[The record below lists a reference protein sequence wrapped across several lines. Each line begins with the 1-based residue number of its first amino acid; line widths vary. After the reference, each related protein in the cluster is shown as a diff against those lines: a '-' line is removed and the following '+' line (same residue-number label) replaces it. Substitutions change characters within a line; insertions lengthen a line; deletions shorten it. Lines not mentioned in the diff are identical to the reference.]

1 MFASKLLLCLS
12 LTFCALTFGADT
24 TVNPV
29 RRQRPESTE
38 AGVQKL
44 IVKFRDEGLDVGAA
58 QGRVKPADSGKQRAI
73 EVAQRASLTL
83 EKSREL
89 VAGMH
94 AMQVRAP
101 GSGNSLATT
110 LARLRADPAVAY
122 AVPDYRRH
130 ILATPNDPL
139 FLDHQW
145 HLKNDAST
153 PSAVDA
159 LGAWDTTQGNDGIVI
174 AVVDTGVRF
183 DHPDLERAAA
193 AGRLLDG
200 YDFITDPATANDGDG
215 PDADASDPGDWCQGS
230 SSSWH
235 GTLVSGIVGAMTNNA
250 TGIAGITWNGRILPV
265 RGLGTCGGDD
275 SDLIAA
281 VLWAAGMHVNGVPD
295 NPDPAKIINLSLGST
310 GNCPESWQDAI
321 SQVVARGV
329 LVVVAAGNES
339 GPVGTPANCRGVAA
353 VAALRHAGTKVGFSS
368 LGREVAL
375 GAPGGNCVNPS
386 GACLYSIDSTS
397 NDGVTTPGA
406 STYTDQ
412 INFNVGTSFS
422 APIVAGIAALM
433 KAVNDRL
440 DSAQLID
447 RLRSG
452 SKPFPKSPDT
462 TVPDCHVPTGGLDLQ
477 QSECNCTTDTCGAGM
492 ANAKGSVD
500 EALRPVAVPDA
511 DPTTAAS
518 GQTVSLDGS
527 GSFASNN
534 RSIVGH
540 AWTVVSSSGEPPV
553 ITNANL
559 QNASFTATDSG
570 VVTLRLT
577 VTDNEGAQD
586 SADISVS
593 APAAVTVTVSPST
606 ASISA
611 GGRTQ
616 AFTALVENT
625 SNTAVTWRVDGVT
638 GGNSTVGTIST
649 SGLYT
654 SPAIAPSSATV
665 TVSALSTADNTR
677 SGSAQVTITRVLPES
692 NRGGGG
698 GAIDAVWLLAGLLAL
713 LARRIMN
720 LPVVKAFM
728 KIFENEPAAGG
739 YALEECASTCT
750 RHVSPTLVHVCMNSP
765 PGSMTKLDGTMTPVM
780 DVRDGQTEHL
790 LARVV
795 DETVGYMG
803 SLLSPHSATNSADIH
818 HSVEAWARGPHACFD
833 AMGNQPV

>member
-1 MFASKLLLCLS
+1 MVCASS
-12 LTFCALTFGADT
+12 FGADAEIT
-24 TVNPV
+24 PV
-29 RRQRPESTE
+29 RRQRPEAPET
-38 AGVQKL
+38 GVQKL
-44 IVKFRDEGLDVGAA
+44 IVKFREESLDVTASP
-58 QGRVKPADSGKQRAI
+58 GRMKRAERGNERAI
-73 EVAQRASLTL
+73 AAARRASLTL

-101 GSGNSLATT
+101 GAGESLATT

-139 FLDHQW
+139 FQDHQW

-153 PSAVDA
+153 PSAIDA
-159 LGAWDTTQGNDGIVI
+159 LSAWDTTQGGDGIVI

-183 DHPDLERAAA
+183 EHPDLERVAS

-200 YDFITDPATANDGDG
+200 YDFITDLAVANDGDG
-215 PDADASDPGDWCQGS
+215 PDPDAADPGDWCQSS

-235 GTLVSGIVGAMTNNA
+235 GTLVSGVVGATTNNA
-250 TGIAGITWNGRILPV
+250 TGIAGITWSGRILPV
-265 RGLGTCGGDD
+265 RALGKCGGDD
-275 SDLIAA
+275 SDIIAA
-281 VLWAAGMHVNGVPD
+281 VLWAAGIPVSGAPD
-295 NPDPAKIINLSLGST
+295 NPDPAKIINLSLGSA
-310 GNCPESWQDAI
+310 GSCPASWQDAI

-339 GPVGTPANCRGVAA
+339 GPVSSPANCRGVAA

-433 KAVNDRL
+433 AAVNAQL
-440 DSAQLID
+440 DAAQLIG

-462 TVPDCHVPTGGLDLQ
+462 TVPDCHVPAGGSDVQ
-477 QSECNCTTDTCGAGM
+477 PVECNCTTDTCGAGM
-492 ANAKGSVD
+492 ANARGSVN
-500 EALRPVAVPDA
+500 EALRPVAIPTA
-511 DPTTAAS
+511 DPTTVAP
-518 GQTVSLDGS
+518 GQTVGLDGS

-534 RSIVGH
+534 RSIAGY

-553 ITNANL
+553 IANANL
-559 QNASFTATDSG
+559 PNASFTATDSG
-570 VVTLRLT
+570 GVTLRLT

-586 SADISVS
+586 SADVGVTAV
-593 APAAVTVTVSPST
+593 APVTVTVSPGT
-606 ASISA
+606 ASVSA
-611 GGRTQ
+611 GGGTQ
-616 AFTALVENT
+616 AFTATVANT
-625 SNTAVTWRVDGVT
+625 SNTAVTWQVGGVT
-638 GGNSTVGTIST
+638 GGNSTLGTIST

-654 SPAIAPSSATV
+654 APAMVPSSATV
-665 TVSALSTADNTR
+665 TVSAISNADNTR
-677 SGSAQVTITRVLPES
+677 SGSAQVTITRKLPAS
-692 NRGGGG
+692 SGGGGGG
-698 GAIDAVWLLAGLLAL
+698 GAIDAAWLLACLLAL
-713 LARRIMN
+713 LSRRTGNSLIVDAAVVPWN
-720 LPVVKAFM
+720 AGTSSTFRAPSHGAVRWPV
-728 KIFENEPAAGG
+728 
-739 YALEECASTCT
+739 L
-750 RHVSPTLVHVCMNSP
+750 SP
-765 PGSMTKLDGTMTPVM
+765 PCAVRTPRPATGTTPNRTGCP
-780 DVRDGQTEHL
+780 VR
-790 LARVV
+790 
-795 DETVGYMG
+795 
-803 SLLSPHSATNSADIH
+803 P
-818 HSVEAWARGPHACFD
+818 EAG
-833 AMGNQPV
+833 